1 MSPHNIATAIRAF
14 AESAYE
20 ILDER
25 LAETGD
31 VVIWSVDPLVPR
43 LGDRFTIESEG
54 QVHDVEIYALTTF
67 RGGWSVTCRAD
78 GLEDD

>member
-1 MSPHNIATAIRAF
+1 MSPDLTLTIRAF
-14 AESAYE
+14 AESVYE

-54 QVHDVEIYALTTF
+54 RIHDVGVYALSTF
-67 RGGWSVTCRAD
+67 RGGWSATCRAD
-78 GLEDD
+78 LL

>member
-1 MSPHNIATAIRAF
+1 MPPHDIATAIRAF

-54 QVHDVEIYALTTF
+54 QVHDVEVYALTTF

-78 GLEDD
+78 EFEDD